1 MIYADLTIVLA
12 GLGVLI
18 LGCGISFFVSHQLR
32 KSALTQAENEAEGRV
47 RQQLAEEERAQR
59 LGLLEEK
66 DEWYKIKAQQE
77 AELEEQLAELNR
89 RDKGL
94 VQRDRELCG
103 DKEELNKEWNRWKNL
118 ERRIGQ
124 REQGIK
130 SKEGE
135 LEGEIG
141 EYRQKLEL
149 VGGLSMEEAR
159 EQMLEELSIEVRGRA
174 AAMIR
179 AERA

>member
-94 VQRDRELCG
+94 VQRDRELYG
-103 DKEELNKEWNRWKNL
+103 DKEELNKEWTRWKNL

-124 REQGIK
+124 REQGFK
-130 SKEGE
+130 
-135 LEGEIG
+135 
-141 EYRQKLEL
+141 
-149 VGGLSMEEAR
+149 
-159 EQMLEELSIEVRGRA
+159 SIEREKSASTGKSLSWLGGSRWKKPVSRCWRNYPSKCA
-174 AAMIR
+174 VVLR
-179 AERA
+179 R